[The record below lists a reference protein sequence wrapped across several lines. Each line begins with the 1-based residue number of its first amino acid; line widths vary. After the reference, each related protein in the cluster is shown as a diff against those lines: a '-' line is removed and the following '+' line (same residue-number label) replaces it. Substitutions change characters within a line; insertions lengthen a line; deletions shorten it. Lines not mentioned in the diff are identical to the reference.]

1 MAFSLDQF
9 YRLNRRALIWVI
21 LGFVLWLLRDFFGV
35 IFLTFLLTFFAVPM
49 IRFAEQRMRLP
60 RRLTSILIYGFFLL
74 LFVGFVRFITFSVI
88 NEVNRLL
95 RDLRQIEKTV
105 VDVKEDLVEDYP
117 SINAF
122 MNGYIRSMLPE
133 ETLRDSLL
141 PRFDDDLARMRAELD
156 ATAVLLGGQ
165 SPQAVIAS
173 EDAPTTQA
181 QAANLYLI
189 NERGLHQLERQQS
202 ELLGRLFLGVQARQL
217 RERVPEAI
225 ELLWQALA
233 SLLFALL
240 FSFLITLDFGRLGR
254 ELRSLRSSK
263 LHDFYEEAAQPVV
276 RFCFVLGR
284 AFQAQAVIALV
295 NTALTVIG
303 LTVLQVP
310 SMAMLSLIVFIC
322 SFIPVLGV
330 IISTIP
336 MLLVA
341 INAGGLHLALAVVV
355 MVVVIHALEAYVLN
369 PMIYG
374 HHMKLNPVLVLM
386 ILFIGHH
393 TFGLWGMLLG
403 VPVTYYFLH
412 DVFGVPVWSDHR
424 QLPSGRTVP
433 AGEEAARVAGVEPR
447 PARGEPGPGPE

>member
-424 QLPSGRTVP
+424 LLPSGRTVP